1 MGLSSEM
8 KNLSEEILNSFKLRL
23 KENEDLVNDVQKT
36 LDGFHK
42 DHMEMAAV
50 LNARAANL
58 RKGLATGEKERL
70 ATFDNL
76 MSGIHNTI
84 TSLKGEVAAIQ
95 TSTASMVNEFAA
107 NRSQMADEL
116 NKFFAEGKADRMQNE
131 STRMKEFDALMKNIN
146 DEIKGINEEVFNI
159 IKDTNDML
167 TRFDTE
173 HHEMSAELRAELGRN
188 LTERVNYT
196 RSMLKG
202 FQKRLAEISKE
213 NQQMAQNLR
222 KGLKQGETLRLKDYN
237 SIMKGIHASI
247 KEIRRE
253 VMNIQQS
260 TSGMIDH
267 LSKDRDQAAAY
278 WQKMQDTIAQLRK
291 TGITKTAKKAEK
303 KNEILNEPT
312 PEIIVDEQI
321 LAISPEMAVETQ
333 ERVNPMSLEE
343 KVLAFVN
350 KHPGGVKVLEMES
363 PLGETRMKL
372 GYTAKALLNE
382 GKVQKLDNIYFPV
395 K

>member
-50 LNARAANL
+50 LNARAADL
-58 RKGLATGEKERL
+58 RTGLATGEKERL

-76 MSGIHNTI
+76 MDGIHNTI

-95 TSTASMVNEFAA
+95 TSTVSMVNEFAA
-107 NRSQMADEL
+107 DRSLMA
-116 NKFFAEGKADRMQNE
+116 AEGKADRMQNE

-167 TRFDTE
+167 TRFDME
-173 HHEMSAELRAELGRN
+173 HHEMSAELRAELGKN
-188 LTERVNYT
+188 LTDRVNYT

-222 KGLKQGETLRLKDYN
+222 KGLKQGEDSRLKDYN
-237 SIMKGIHASI
+237 SIMKGI
-247 KEIRRE
+247 RGE
-253 VMNIQQS
+253 VMNIQKS

-267 LSKDRDQAAAY
+267 LSKDRDLAAAD
-278 WQKMQDTIAQLRK
+278 WKKMQDTIAQLRK
-291 TGITKTAKKAEK
+291 TGITKPAKKAEK
-303 KNEILNEPT
+303 KNEILNVPT

-321 LAISPEMAVETQ
+321 LAISPELAAEPEEKVIS
-333 ERVNPMSLEE
+333 MSFEE
-343 KVLAFVN
+343 KVLAFIN
-350 KHPGGVKVLEMES
+350 KHPGGVKISEMEG

-372 GYTAKALLNE
+372 GYTAKGLLNA
-382 GKVQKLDNIYFPV
+382 GKVQKLDNNYFPI

>member
-23 KENEDLVNDVQKT
+23 KENEELVNDVQKT

-50 LNARAANL
+50 LNARAADL

-84 TSLKGEVAAIQ
+84 SSLQGEVAAIQ
-95 TSTASMVNEFAA
+95 TSTISMINEFAA
-107 NRSQMADEL
+107 DRTQMAGEL

-131 STRMKEFDALMKNIN
+131 TTRIKEFDALMKEIT
-146 DEIKGINEEVFNI
+146 DEIKGINEEVFGIFKN
-159 IKDTNDML
+159 TNDML
-167 TRFDTE
+167 ARFDEE
-173 HHEMSAELRAELGRN
+173 HKEMSAELRTELGKN
-188 LTERVNYT
+188 LTERVDYT
-196 RSMLKG
+196 RNMLKG
-202 FQKRLAEISKE
+202 FQKRLADISKE
-213 NQQMAQNLR
+213 NQQMAQKLR
-222 KGLKQGETLRLKDYN
+222 RDLTNGETTRLKDYN
-237 SIMKGIHASI
+237 SIMKGIHSTI
-247 KEIRRE
+247 KELRAE
-253 VMNIQQS
+253 VLTIQKS
-260 TSGMIDH
+260 TSGMIDN
-267 LSKDRDQAAAY
+267 LSKDRDKAAAN
-278 WQKMQDTIAQLRK
+278 WQKMQETIAQLRK
-291 TGITKTAKKAEK
+291 TGITKQAVNSEK
-303 KNEILNEPT
+303 KNEALNKPQTEV
-312 PEIIVDEQI
+312 IIEEQI
-321 LAISPEMAVETQ
+321 LTISPEMTYEPEEKVI
-333 ERVNPMSLEE
+333 PMTLEE
-343 KVLAFVN
+343 KVLSFVN
-350 KHPGGVKVLEMES
+350 KHPGGVKISEMEG

>member
-42 DHMEMAAV
+42 DHLEMAAV
-50 LNARAANL
+50 LNARAADL

-84 TSLKGEVAAIQ
+84 TSLQAEVAAIQ
-95 TSTASMVNEFAA
+95 TSTVGMINEFAA
-107 NRSQMADEL
+107 DRTQMADEL

-131 STRMKEFDALMKNIN
+131 TTRIKEFDALMKEIT
-146 DEIKGINEEVFNI
+146 DEIKGINEEVFGIFKN
-159 IKDTNDML
+159 TNDML
-167 TRFDTE
+167 ARFDTE
-173 HHEMSAELRAELGRN
+173 HKEMSAELRSELGKN
-188 LTERVNYT
+188 LTERVDYT
-196 RSMLKG
+196 RNMLKG
-202 FQKRLAEISKE
+202 FQKRLADISKE
-213 NQQMAQNLR
+213 NQQMAQKLR
-222 KGLKQGETLRLKDYN
+222 KDLTHGETTRLKDYN
-237 SIMKGIHASI
+237 SIMKGIHLSI
-247 KEIRRE
+247 KEIRGE
-253 VMNIQQS
+253 VMIIQKS

-267 LSKDRDQAAAY
+267 LSKDRDMAAAN
-278 WQKMQDTIAQLRK
+278 WQKMQETIAQLRK
-291 TGITKTAKKAEK
+291 TGITKPAMKAEK
-303 KNEILNEPT
+303 KNEILTET
-312 PEIIVDEQI
+312 PSEVIIEEQI
-321 LAISPEMAVETQ
+321 STISPEIAFEPEEKVI
-333 ERVNPMSLEE
+333 PMSLEE
-343 KVLAFVN
+343 KVLAFVK
-350 KHPGGVKVLEMES
+350 KHPGGVKISEMEE

>member
-1 MGLSSEM
+1 M

-50 LNARAANL
+50 LNARAADL
-58 RKGLATGEKERL
+58 RTGLATGEKERL

-76 MSGIHNTI
+76 MDGIHNTI

-95 TSTASMVNEFAA
+95 TSTVSMVNEFAA
-107 NRSQMADEL
+107 DRSLMADEL

-167 TRFDTE
+167 TRFDME
-173 HHEMSAELRAELGRN
+173 HHEMSAELRAELGKN
-188 LTERVNYT
+188 LTDRVNYT

-213 NQQMAQNLR
+213 NQQMAQN
-222 KGLKQGETLRLKDYN
+222 
-237 SIMKGIHASI
+237 
-247 KEIRRE
+247 
-253 VMNIQQS
+253 
-260 TSGMIDH
+260 
-267 LSKDRDQAAAY
+267 
-278 WQKMQDTIAQLRK
+278 
-291 TGITKTAKKAEK
+291 
-303 KNEILNEPT
+303 
-312 PEIIVDEQI
+312 
-321 LAISPEMAVETQ
+321 
-333 ERVNPMSLEE
+333 
-343 KVLAFVN
+343 
-350 KHPGGVKVLEMES
+350 
-363 PLGETRMKL
+363 
-372 GYTAKALLNE
+372 
-382 GKVQKLDNIYFPV
+382 
-395 K
+395 